1 MDDAFIWWWCGAG
14 VLASFIFIAMNPSSE
29 DSTFDDDTAFGGPNG
44 CLIVIGGLLGFITLA
59 VVLIFTA
66 IMAYGRAEERKLEAE
81 RVQKNKERAA
91 KRRVAAKN
99 KKEKVLKEHQAQI
112 EVLLAKKTNIESES
126 ENFDSKFFK
135 DCAKL
140 SKDLTL
146 LAKKDIKNKE
156 DAINI
161 LRFARVN
168 IFNHFPEA
176 KISEAEKLADSL
188 TDGLKKLG

>member
-14 VLASFIFIAMNPSSE
+14 VLGSFIFIAMNPSSE

-59 VVLIFTA
+59 VVLILTA

-99 KKEKVLKEHQAQI
+99 KKEKVLKDHQSQI
-112 EVLLAKKTNIESES
+112 ETLLAKTDIENEPD
-126 ENFDSKFFK
+126 NFDSKFFK

-140 SKDLTL
+140 AKDLTL
-146 LAKKDIKNKE
+146 LAKKDVKNKE
-156 DAINI
+156 EAVNI

-168 IFNHFPEA
+168 IFNHYPEGEMT
-176 KISEAEKLADSL
+176 EAENLQIA
-188 TDGLKKLG
+188 